1 MPENKNFSRRS
12 KKETG
17 KKSLEIPKIR
27 PKKQKKLEN
36 IFSAPLCVTHT
47 LAMHL
52 LSVTHIF
59 HFFYK
64 TNEQYY
70 QTTIADIFLTM

>member
-27 PKKQKKLEN
+27 PKKQKKLEEE
-36 IFSAPLCVTHT
+36 IEKPA
-47 LAMHL
+47 
-52 LSVTHIF
+52 
-59 HFFYK
+59 K
-64 TNEQYY
+64 TKFGKFMRQ
-70 QTTIADIFLTM
+70 IKRF